1 MHHDTNKKVCETC
14 DNAHIIFLYYLCTR
28 KIKLS
33 TKCEIDLF

>member
-28 KIKLS
+28 KLKLL